1 MNMAMLE
8 IEKVSTFYG
17 EFQALH
23 EVSFKVDE
31 KKLAGIVGANGAGK
45 STLLRTI
52 AGLTPARSG
61 SICFRGVSIE
71 RLPTFEI
78 AKLGIALVP
87 EGRRLF
93 PYMSVFDNL
102 LLGAFLWPDKRKR
115 EKTLQLIFEFFP
127 ILKERKRQLAGTLSG
142 GQQQMLAIGRAL
154 MGNPEIIMLD
164 EPSLGLSP
172 KMVSQIYR
180 ILDRI
185 KEMGITIVLVEQNV
199 ESCLRKAEEAYI
211 FENGSI
217 VLEGAGSD
225 LLKKEEV
232 RKAYLGL

>member
-1 MNMAMLE
+1 MNIAMLE

-23 EVSFKVDE
+23 EVSLNVDE
-31 KKLAGIVGANGAGK
+31 KRLVGIVGANGAGK

-61 SICFRGVSIE
+61 SIRFKGVSIE
-71 RLPTFEI
+71 KLPTFEI

-102 LLGAFLWPDKRKR
+102 LLGAFLKPDKRQR
-115 EKTLQLIFEFFP
+115 EKTLELIFEFFP
-127 ILKERKRQLAGTLSG
+127 ILKERKLQLAGTLSG

-180 ILDRI
+180 ILDRV
-185 KEMGITIVLVEQNV
+185 KELGITIVLVEQNV

-211 FENGSI
+211 LENGSI

-225 LLKKEEV
+225 LLSKEEV
-232 RKAYLGL
+232 RRAYLGL

>member
-1 MNMAMLE
+1 MNMPILE
-8 IEKVSTFYG
+8 LENVSTFYG
-17 EFQALH
+17 EFQALRG
-23 EVSFKVDE
+23 VSLLVDE
-31 KKLAGIVGANGAGK
+31 RKLVGIVGANGAGK

-52 AGLTPARSG
+52 TGLTPAQSG
-61 SICFRGVSIE
+61 RIIFKGVPIE
-71 RLPTFEI
+71 HLPTFEI

-93 PYMSVFDNL
+93 PYMSVLDNL
-102 LLGAFLWPDKRKR
+102 LLGAFLKPDRQMR
-115 EKTLQLIFEFFP
+115 EKTLQSIFESFP
-127 ILKERKRQLAGTLSG
+127 ILNRRKSQMAGTLSG
-142 GQQQMLAIGRAL
+142 GEQQMLAVGRAL

-180 ILDRI
+180 ILDVI
-185 KEMGITIVLVEQNV
+185 KDMGITVVLVEQNV

-211 FENGSI
+211 LENGSI
-217 VLEGAGSD
+217 VLEGSGSD
-225 LLKKEEV
+225 LLSKEEV